1 MKAPRIAAIAI
12 AIAALALL
20 GCEPEETEP
29 ARPERSSDFA
39 LDVFRQQTADL
50 PTATSDNLTDRE
62 LRELA
67 ESICEV
73 AGYADTVEE
82 LAVLGV
88 EINEG
93 TGVSNVDA
101 GAVMGAAIATHCPDE
116 GERIGLGR

>member
-12 AIAALALL
+12 AALALI
-20 GCEPEETEP
+20 GCELKETEP

-39 LDVFRQQTADL
+39 LDVFREQTADL

-82 LAVLGV
+82 LAVLGLA
-88 EINEG
+88 INEG
-93 TGVSNVDA
+93 SGMSDRDA
-101 GAVMGAAIATHCPDE
+101 GAIIGAAIATHCPDE
-116 GERIGLGR
+116 GARIGLGR

>member
-1 MKAPRIAAIAI
+1 MRAPRIAA
-12 AIAALALL
+12 AAVAVLALV
-20 GCEPEETEP
+20 GCELEEAEP
-29 ARPERSSDFA
+29 ARPASGDPA
-39 LDVFRQQTADL
+39 VDLFRQRTRDL

-62 LRELA
+62 LRNLA

-88 EINEG
+88 AINDG
-93 TGVSNVDA
+93 TGLSDADA
-101 GAVMGAAIATHCPDE
+101 GAVMGAAIATHCPAE